1 MMGNWIGLGTVV
13 WRDNRGINNKGRKK
27 VKLQT
32 ITKSNY
38 LSRTNKSKMFG
49 RVETEILSFKMLKII
64 INKFTDRFRA
74 HIESNFLGTY
84 IDN

>member
-1 MMGNWIGLGTVV
+1 
-13 WRDNRGINNKGRKK
+13 
-27 VKLQT
+27 
-32 ITKSNY
+32 
-38 LSRTNKSKMFG
+38 MFG